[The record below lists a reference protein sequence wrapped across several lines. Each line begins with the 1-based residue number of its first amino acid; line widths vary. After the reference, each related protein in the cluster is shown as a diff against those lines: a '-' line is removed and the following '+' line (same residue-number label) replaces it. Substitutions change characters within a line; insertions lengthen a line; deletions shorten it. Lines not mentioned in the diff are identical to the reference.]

1 MCWNNFFL
9 PWLVYWFFFFF
20 SYAISKNAIVEEVI
34 SVMELHFSDEVWHSV
49 SYSGNNEWRNSIASY
64 LFLLNP
70 FFSYCFLGE
79 REREREKLCSNGISE
94 RIPQALPSP
103 PTPFL
108 SLLMYD
114 FKLCQRFSQ
123 RHPSCFTFLYKG
135 ANPTPHPSRQDIGFF
150 LVGRCCSQCVIPGG
164 YFRFLVLLSVLS
176 GGNRWSVFEILNPF

>member
-1 MCWNNFFL
+1 MAGL
-9 PWLVYWFFFFF
+9 LIFFFFHMQF
-20 SYAISKNAIVEEVI
+20 QKTQ
-34 SVMELHFSDEVWHSV
+34 LWK
-49 SYSGNNEWRNSIASY
+49 R
-64 LFLLNP
+64 LFLWWNYILVMRFDTVFLTLETMSEEIALPHIYSFSTP
-70 FFSYCFLGE
+70 FFPTVSS
-79 REREREKLCSNGISE
+79 EREREKLCSNGISE

-135 ANPTPHPSRQDIGFF
+135 TNPTPHPSRQDIGFF